1 MKFQFKVSPTMKTR
15 QSTQQIM
22 MLLTLGLMS
31 VVLFSSVF
39 YFVEYGM
46 DYVVHLWSLLAVAV
60 SVAVASE
67 AVWAYFLKKDIVK
80 YLKTSFPWVTAII
93 LVLMVPISTPL
104 YPIAIGT
111 FFAIVVAKL
120 MFGGF
125 GHNVFNLAGVGRA
138 VMLFSFGAAIM
149 PDLVTSAT
157 PISSIANLG
166 WVVNDAVQL
175 ETFLAQFG
183 GISGLLFGWY
193 PGAIGETSALL
204 IMVIG
209 IFLAVKNVLDW
220 RIPVFYMGTI
230 FVLSALV
237 AAIQG
242 LGIWFPLYNIF
253 AGGAMFGAVFMLTDP
268 VTNPTSASGRILF
281 AIGAGIITMLI
292 RLQGNY
298 PEGVVFSILIMN
310 MLSPMIDRFTDGWQL
325 ELSKKYVTSIATLSV
340 VGALLMGVV
349 GFNLQAVAIEEPEP
363 EVPDITLSTPIAL
376 DQSASATQG
385 VILSSSVDGDAT
397 VVLVE
402 IKGYAILE
410 GGYEGAQPNKVEVR
424 VNTASLK
431 VVSVTVVEIKDTN
444 NIGTK
449 VDNPIFLDQFKD
461 LDQTGSVDAV
471 SGATVTSL
479 SVVRAVYAA
488 LEHVKGGE

>member
-1 MKFQFKVSPTMKTR
+1 
-15 QSTQQIM
+15 
-22 MLLTLGLMS
+22 
-31 VVLFSSVF
+31 
-39 YFVEYGM
+39 
-46 DYVVHLWSLLAVAV
+46 
-60 SVAVASE
+60 
-67 AVWAYFLKKDIVK
+67 
-80 YLKTSFPWVTAII
+80 
-93 LVLMVPISTPL
+93 
-104 YPIAIGT
+104 
-111 FFAIVVAKL
+111 
-120 MFGGF
+120 
-125 GHNVFNLAGVGRA
+125 
-138 VMLFSFGAAIM
+138 
-149 PDLVTSAT
+149 
-157 PISSIANLG
+157 
-166 WVVNDAVQL
+166 
-175 ETFLAQFG
+175 
-183 GISGLLFGWY
+183 
-193 PGAIGETSALL
+193 
-204 IMVIG
+204 
-209 IFLAVKNVLDW
+209 
-220 RIPVFYMGTI
+220 
-230 FVLSALV
+230 
-237 AAIQG
+237 
-242 LGIWFPLYNIF
+242 
-253 AGGAMFGAVFMLTDP
+253 MLTDP

-363 EVPDITLSTPIAL
+363 EVPDITLSSPIAL